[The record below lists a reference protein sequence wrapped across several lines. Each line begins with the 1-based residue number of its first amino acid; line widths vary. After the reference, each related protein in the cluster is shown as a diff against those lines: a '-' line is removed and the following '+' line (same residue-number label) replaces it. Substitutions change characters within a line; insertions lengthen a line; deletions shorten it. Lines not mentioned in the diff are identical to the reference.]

1 MGRETVCRAHL
12 GDESS
17 KGKAHLEST
26 SLRFSGDFRFNVP
39 FDQMHKVTAKDGT
52 LSFQAPVGS
61 VKLELGDVAERWANQ
76 ILNPKSRLDK
86 LEVKPE
92 SLVCVI
98 AIDDE
103 GFLEE
108 LGARV
113 SSAAE
118 GVATGQY
125 DLIFRGL
132 EAKRDLGVIRKLR
145 PHLVP
150 DGALWLVYLKG
161 KNAPIREDD
170 VREAFLSAKLVD
182 VKVVSFSSTHTAV
195 KLVIPKHE
203 RHTED

>member
-1 MGRETVCRAHL
+1 VGRETTCRAHL
-12 GDESS
+12 GAESS

-26 SLRFSGDFRFNVP
+26 SLRFTGDFRFNVP
-39 FDQMHKVTAKDGT
+39 FDQMHNVTAKDGT
-52 LSFQAPVGS
+52 LSFQAPVGA

-92 SLVCVI
+92 SIVCVV

-103 GFLEE
+103 LFLAE
-108 LGARV
+108 LAARLE
-113 SSAAE
+113 SEPA
-118 GVATGQY
+118 GVPEGQY
-125 DLIFRGL
+125 DLIFHGL

-145 PHLVP
+145 PHLVR
-150 DGALWLVYLKG
+150 DGALWLVYRKG
-161 KNAPIREDD
+161 KHAPISESD
-170 VREAFLSAKLVD
+170 VRDAFLSAKLVD

-203 RHTED
+203 RSKSD